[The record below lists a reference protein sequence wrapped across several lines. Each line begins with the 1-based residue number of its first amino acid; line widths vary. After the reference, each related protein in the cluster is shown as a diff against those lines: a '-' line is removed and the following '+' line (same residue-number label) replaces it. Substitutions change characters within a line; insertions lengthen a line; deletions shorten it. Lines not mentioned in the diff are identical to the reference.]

1 MIKCSPVKGVQIHGL
16 DLERTAYSK
25 FLTEVKDLKLRAK
38 M

>member
-1 MIKCSPVKGVQIHGL
+1 MLSAVKGVQIHGL